1 MFRNFIPSLVFAAII
16 AFFDLM
22 IEIEEED
29 KIVALLNNDIVSAN
43 LIVGGIAGA
52 IGILVYSWIE
62 GYLDIRRSRIPIVE
76 SMGVIMGTLVIV
88 FMYRLYKQKKQ
99 DSKDLQSL

>member
-1 MFRNFIPSLVFAAII
+1 MFRNFIPSMVFAAII

-29 KIVALLNNDIVSAN
+29 KIVSLLNNDIISAN

-62 GYLDIRRSRIPIVE
+62 GYLDIQIGRASCRERV
-76 SMGVIMGTLVIV
+76 
-88 FMYRLYKQKKQ
+88 
-99 DSKDLQSL
+99 